1 MIMKRTLLLLC
12 VLILLTG
19 CSAKREPAN
28 VVATTLPV
36 YEFTTRLCHGT
47 DLTVSLLVTENI
59 SCLHDYTLKVDQMQA
74 IEGADLVMING
85 AGLEDFLDDALFSSA
100 NIIDSSAELTLM
112 EGHHH
117 DHNHGEGHTH
127 AEDPHIWLSPVNA
140 KKMAFNICES
150 LIHHYPQYANTIQAN
165 LTTLLSD
172 LDALQTYGED
182 QLSNLRCREL
192 ITFHDGFGYFAESFG
207 LTILHAVEEES
218 GSEASAA
225 ELIDII
231 REVKKHNIPAV
242 FTEQNGSVSAANI
255 ISTETGVKIFALDMA
270 MSGNSYF
277 ESMYHNIN
285 TVKEALQ

>member
-36 YEFTTRLCHGT
+36 YEFTARLCHGT
-47 DLTVSLLVTENI
+47 DLTVSLLVTENV

-74 IEGADLVMING
+74 IERADLVVING
-85 AGLEDFLDDALFSSA
+85 AGLEDFLDDALFSST
-100 NIIDSSAELTLM
+100 NIIDSAAELTLM

-117 DHNHGEGHTH
+117 DHNHGEGHAH

-140 KKMAFNICES
+140 KKMAINICES
-150 LIHHYPQYANTIQAN
+150 LIHHYPQHANTIQAN

-172 LDALQTYGED
+172 LDALQAYGED

-192 ITFHDGFGYFAESFG
+192 ITFHDGFGYFAESFD

>member
-1 MIMKRTLLLLC
+1 MKRTLLLLC